1 LSQRGRGMH
10 EVMEAHET
18 QGSHEDNP
26 LTLPVA
32 VTLSILAVLVAIA
45 TLLGHR
51 ASTEEIILQT
61 RATDQWA
68 LFQAKNIRL
77 QEMRSVADMLGTFS
91 PVDKEKAEALREK
104 YSKEAERYEQERG
117 QVTEQAKELEKEREL
132 VSRRTDR
139 YEAGEVILE
148 IALIICSLTLLTKKR
163 IFWVSG
169 IVFGLIGLFTTLS
182 GFLIH

>member
-1 LSQRGRGMH
+1 MH
-10 EVMEAHET
+10 ELMEAHEAS
-18 QGSHEDNP
+18 GSHEDSR

-61 RATDQWA
+61 KATDQWA

-77 QEMRSVADMLGTFS
+77 HEMQGFADLLGTLS
-91 PVDKEKAEALREK
+91 PVDKEKTEALREK
-104 YSKEAERYEQERG
+104 YLKETDRYEKEKDE
-117 QVTEQAKELEKEREL
+117 VSEQAKELEKERESS
-132 VSRRTDR
+132 SRRADR

-148 IALIICSLTLLTKKR
+148 IALIICSLALLTKKR
-163 IFWVSG
+163 IFWLSG
-169 IVFGLIGLFTTLS
+169 MALGLIGLGTTLS

>member
-1 LSQRGRGMH
+1 MH
-10 EVMEAHET
+10 EVMEVREAS
-18 QGSHEDNP
+18 GSHEDSR

-61 RATDQWA
+61 KATDQWA

-77 QEMRSVADMLGTFS
+77 HEMQGFADLLGTLS
-91 PVDKEKAEALREK
+91 PVDKEKTEALREK
-104 YSKEAERYEQERG
+104 YLKETDRYEQEKDEAS
-117 QVTEQAKELEKEREL
+117 EQAKELEKERESS
-132 VSRRTDR
+132 SRRADR
-139 YEAGEVILE
+139 YETGEVILE

-163 IFWVSG
+163 IFWLFG
-169 IVFGLIGLFTTLS
+169 IALGLIGLGTTLS

>member
-1 LSQRGRGMH
+1 MH
-10 EVMEAHET
+10 EIMEAHEAR
-18 QGSHEDNP
+18 SLEDSR

-61 RATDQWA
+61 KATDQWA

-77 QEMRSVADMLGTFS
+77 HEMQGFADLLGTLS
-91 PVDKEKAEALREK
+91 PVDKEKTEALREK
-104 YSKEAERYEQERG
+104 YLKETGRYEQEKDE
-117 QVTEQAKELEKEREL
+117 VSEQAKELEKERESS
-132 VSRRTDR
+132 SRRADR

-163 IFWVSG
+163 IFWLFG
-169 IVFGLIGLFTTLS
+169 IALGLIGLGTTLS
-182 GFLIH
+182 GFLVH

>member
-1 LSQRGRGMH
+1 MH
-10 EVMEAHET
+10 EVIEVQEAHDG
-18 QGSHEDNP
+18 Q
-26 LTLPVA
+26 LMLPVA

-77 QEMRSVADMLGTFS
+77 HEMQGVADLLATVS
-91 PVDKEKAEALREK
+91 PVDREKAEALREK
-104 YSKEAERYEQERG
+104 YLKETERYEKEREEVG
-117 QVTEQAKELEKEREL
+117 EQAKELEKEREL
-132 VSRRTDR
+132 VSRRADR

-163 IFWVSG
+163 IFWLSG
-169 IVFGLIGLFTTLS
+169 IALGLIGLCTALS

>member
-1 LSQRGRGMH
+1 MH
-10 EVMEAHET
+10 EIMEAPEAT
-18 QGSHEDNP
+18 GSHEDSR
-26 LTLPVA
+26 LTLRVA

-61 RATDQWA
+61 KATDQWA

-77 QEMRSVADMLGTFS
+77 HEMQGFADLLGTLS
-91 PVDKEKAEALREK
+91 PVDKEKTEALREK
-104 YSKEAERYEQERG
+104 YLKETGRYEQEKDE
-117 QVTEQAKELEKEREL
+117 VSEQAKELEKERESS
-132 VSRRTDR
+132 SRRADR

-163 IFWVSG
+163 IFWLFG
-169 IVFGLIGLFTTLS
+169 IALGLIGLGTTLS
-182 GFLIH
+182 GFVVH

>member
-1 LSQRGRGMH
+1 MH
-10 EVMEAHET
+10 EIMEAHEAR
-18 QGSHEDNP
+18 SLEDSR

-61 RATDQWA
+61 KATDQWA

-77 QEMRSVADMLGTFS
+77 HEMQGFADLLGTLS
-91 PVDKEKAEALREK
+91 PVDKEKTEALREK
-104 YSKEAERYEQERG
+104 YLKETGRYEQEKDE
-117 QVTEQAKELEKEREL
+117 VSEQAKELEKERESS
-132 VSRRTDR
+132 SRRADR
-139 YEAGEVILE
+139 YEAGEAILQ

-163 IFWVSG
+163 IFWLFG
-169 IVFGLIGLFTTLS
+169 IALGLIGLGTTLS

>member
-1 LSQRGRGMH
+1 MH
-10 EVMEAHET
+10 EIVEAREAP
-18 QGSHEDNP
+18 GSHEDSR

-51 ASTEEIILQT
+51 TSTEEIILQT
-61 RATDQWA
+61 KATDQWA

-77 QEMRSVADMLGTFS
+77 HEMQGFADLLGTLS
-91 PVDKEKAEALREK
+91 PVDKEKTEALREK
-104 YSKEAERYEQERG
+104 YLKEIDRYEQEKDEAS
-117 QVTEQAKELEKEREL
+117 EQAKELEKERESS
-132 VSRRTDR
+132 SRRADR

-163 IFWVSG
+163 IFWLFG
-169 IVFGLIGLFTTLS
+169 IALGLIGLGTTLS

>member
-1 LSQRGRGMH
+1 
-10 EVMEAHET
+10 MEAPEAT
-18 QGSHEDNP
+18 GSHEDSR
-26 LTLPVA
+26 LTLRVA

-51 ASTEEIILQT
+51 TSTEEIILQT
-61 RATDQWA
+61 KATDQWA

-77 QEMRSVADMLGTFS
+77 HEMQGFADLLGTLS
-91 PVDKEKAEALREK
+91 PVDKEKTEALREK
-104 YSKEAERYEQERG
+104 YLKEIDRYEQEKDEAS
-117 QVTEQAKELEKEREL
+117 EQAKELEKERESS
-132 VSRRTDR
+132 SRRADR

-163 IFWVSG
+163 IFWLFG
-169 IVFGLIGLFTTLS
+169 IALGLIGLGTTLS

>member
-1 LSQRGRGMH
+1 MH
-10 EVMEAHET
+10 EIMEAHEAR
-18 QGSHEDNP
+18 SLEDSR

-61 RATDQWA
+61 KATDQWA

-77 QEMRSVADMLGTFS
+77 HEMQGFADLLGTLS
-91 PVDKEKAEALREK
+91 PVDKEKTEALREK
-104 YSKEAERYEQERG
+104 YLKETGRYEQEKDE
-117 QVTEQAKELEKEREL
+117 VSEQAKELEKERESS
-132 VSRRTDR
+132 SRRADR

-148 IALIICSLTLLTKKR
+148 IALISCSLTLLTKKR
-163 IFWVSG
+163 IFWLSG
-169 IVFGLIGLFTTLS
+169 IALGLIGLGTTLS

>member
-1 LSQRGRGMH
+1 MH
-10 EVMEAHET
+10 EIMEAHEA
-18 QGSHEDNP
+18 GVLEDSR

-61 RATDQWA
+61 KATDLWA

-77 QEMRSVADMLGTFS
+77 HEMQGFADLLGTLS
-91 PVDKEKAEALREK
+91 PADKEKTEALREK
-104 YSKEAERYEQERG
+104 YLKEIDRYEQEKDEAS
-117 QVTEQAKELEKEREL
+117 EQAKELEKERESS
-132 VSRRTDR
+132 SRRADR

-163 IFWVSG
+163 IFWLSG
-169 IVFGLIGLFTTLS
+169 IALGLIGLGTTLS

>member
-1 LSQRGRGMH
+1 MH
-10 EVMEAHET
+10 EIMEAHEAP
-18 QGSHEDNP
+18 GSDEDGR

-32 VTLSILAVLVAIA
+32 VTLSVLAVLVAIA

-51 ASTEEIILQT
+51 TSTEEIILQPK
-61 RATDQWA
+61 ATDQWA

-77 QEMRSVADMLGTFS
+77 HEMQGFADLLGTLS
-91 PVDKEKAEALREK
+91 PADKEKTEALREK
-104 YSKEAERYEQERG
+104 YLKEI
-117 QVTEQAKELEKEREL
+117 
-132 VSRRTDR
+132 DR

-163 IFWVSG
+163 IFWLFG
-169 IVFGLIGLFTTLS
+169 IALGLIGLGTTLS

>member
-1 LSQRGRGMH
+1 MH
-10 EVMEAHET
+10 EVIEVQEAHDG
-18 QGSHEDNP
+18 Q
-26 LTLPVA
+26 LMLPVA

-77 QEMRSVADMLGTFS
+77 HEMQGVADLLATVS

-104 YSKEAERYEQERG
+104 YLKETERYEKEREEVG
-117 QVTEQAKELEKEREL
+117 EQAKELEKEREL
-132 VSRRTDR
+132 VNRRADR

-163 IFWVSG
+163 IFWLCG
-169 IVFGLIGLFTTLS
+169 IGLGLIGLCTALS

>member
-1 LSQRGRGMH
+1 
-10 EVMEAHET
+10 MEAHEAPE
-18 QGSHEDNP
+18 SHDDNP
-26 LTLPVA
+26 LMLPVA

-61 RATDQWA
+61 KASDQWA

-77 QEMRSVADMLGTFS
+77 HEMHSVADMLSTFS
-91 PVDKEKAEALREK
+91 AVDQEKAETLREK
-104 YSKEAERYEQERG
+104 YLKEAERYEKEKEE
-117 QVTEQAKELEKEREL
+117 VTEQAKELEQERDL
-132 VSRRTDR
+132 VSRRADR

-163 IFWVSG
+163 IFWLSG
-169 IVFGLIGLFTTLS
+169 IALGLIGLCTALS
-182 GFLIH
+182 GLLIH

>member
-1 LSQRGRGMH
+1 MH
-10 EVMEAHET
+10 EVVEAHEAS
-18 QGSHEDNP
+18 GSHEDSR

-61 RATDQWA
+61 KATDQWA

-77 QEMRSVADMLGTFS
+77 HEMQGFADLLGTLS
-91 PVDKEKAEALREK
+91 PVDKEKTEALREK
-104 YSKEAERYEQERG
+104 YLKETDRYEQEKDEAS
-117 QVTEQAKELEKEREL
+117 EQAKELEKERESS
-132 VSRRTDR
+132 SRRADR
-139 YEAGEVILE
+139 YETGEVILE

-163 IFWVSG
+163 IFWLFG
-169 IVFGLIGLFTTLS
+169 IALGLIGLGTTLS

>member
-1 LSQRGRGMH
+1 
-10 EVMEAHET
+10 
-18 QGSHEDNP
+18 
-26 LTLPVA
+26 VA

-61 RATDQWA
+61 KATDQWA

-77 QEMRSVADMLGTFS
+77 HEMQGFADLLGTLS
-91 PVDKEKAEALREK
+91 PVDKEKTEALREK
-104 YSKEAERYEQERG
+104 YLKETGRYEQEKDE
-117 QVTEQAKELEKEREL
+117 VSEQAKELEKERESS
-132 VSRRTDR
+132 SRRADR

-163 IFWVSG
+163 IFWLSG
-169 IVFGLIGLFTTLS
+169 IALGLIGLGTTLS

>member
-1 LSQRGRGMH
+1 
-10 EVMEAHET
+10 
-18 QGSHEDNP
+18 
-26 LTLPVA
+26 
-32 VTLSILAVLVAIA
+32 VAIA

-61 RATDQWA
+61 KATDQWA

-77 QEMRSVADMLGTFS
+77 HEMQGFADLLGTLS
-91 PVDKEKAEALREK
+91 PVDKEKTEALREK
-104 YSKEAERYEQERG
+104 YLKETGRYEQEKDE
-117 QVTEQAKELEKEREL
+117 VSEQAKELEKERESS
-132 VSRRTDR
+132 SRRADR

-163 IFWVSG
+163 IFWLSG
-169 IVFGLIGLFTTLS
+169 IALGLIGLGTTLS

>member
-1 LSQRGRGMH
+1 MH
-10 EVMEAHET
+10 EVLEAHE
-18 QGSHEDNP
+18 GHEENP
-26 LTLPVA
+26 LMLPVA

-51 ASTEEIILQT
+51 GSTEELMLQT
-61 RATDQWA
+61 KASDQWA

-77 QEMRSVADMLGTFS
+77 HEMQSVADLLGTFS
-91 PVDKEKAEALREK
+91 PVDKEKAEALRER
-104 YSKEAERYEQERG
+104 YLKEAERYEKEKDEAS
-117 QVTEQAKELEKEREL
+117 EQAKELEKEREL
-132 VSRRTDR
+132 VSRKTDR

-163 IFWVSG
+163 FFWVSG
-169 IVFGLIGLFTTLS
+169 IALGLVGVCVALS